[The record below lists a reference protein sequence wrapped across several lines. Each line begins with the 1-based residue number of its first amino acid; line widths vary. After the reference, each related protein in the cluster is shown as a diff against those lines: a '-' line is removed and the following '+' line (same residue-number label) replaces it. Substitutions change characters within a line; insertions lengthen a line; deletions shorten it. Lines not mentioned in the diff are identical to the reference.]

1 VHIQDMHPD
10 QTLEAL
16 KAQLLS
22 LGYPWPEN
30 LEGKSIRWLEAEIG
44 ALKAG
49 TEKPEDD
56 RASQTP

>member
-1 VHIQDMHPD
+1 MHPD
-10 QTLEAL
+10 PTLEAL
-16 KAQLLS
+16 KVQLFS

-56 RASQTP
+56 RPPQTR